1 MNEMKRILTWV
12 QDEGINS
19 GQPTLALVMISL
31 VVSLTIVSLLRL
43 VFGSAG
49 CVCQP
54 SGEVLDSL
62 GSTTHLEHR
71 STIALALS
79 RGDTMTPPAKI
90 AAMIVAAMFGH

>member
-43 VFGSAG
+43 VFG
-49 CVCQP
+49 
-54 SGEVLDSL
+54 
-62 GSTTHLEHR
+62 
-71 STIALALS
+71 
-79 RGDTMTPPAKI
+79 
-90 AAMIVAAMFGH
+90 